1 MKKIS
6 VYDPAMCCPT
16 GVCGPSVDPKLAA
29 FSADLDWLTK
39 QGVEVERYNL
49 AQQPQAFADSRLV
62 TGELQKDADCLP
74 LVVIDEKIVACG
86 CYPDRA
92 TLAKFFGMDV
102 DGVVQVM
109 PSCGCK
115 PGNCC

>member
-1 MKKIS
+1 MKIEIF
-6 VYDPAMCCPT
+6 DPAMCCPT

-29 FSADLDWLTK
+29 FSADLDWLTR
-39 QGVEVERYNL
+39 QGFEVERYNL
-49 AQQPQAFADSRLV
+49 AQQPQAFADNQLV
-62 TGELQKDADCLP
+62 KGELQKDTGCLP
-74 LVVIDEKIVACG
+74 LVLIDGKIVASG
-86 CYPDRA
+86 NYPDRT

-102 DGVVQVM
+102 DGVAQVM